1 MTKNNITTTEDGYYL
16 YNIDF
21 EVENGGST
29 LNPWTLD
36 FELPETILLSQSIF
50 NSTETTI
57 YTIEN
62 NIVKIESTEEFTQD
76 TTKTINMTLAFAK
89 EIEFDISNVNLNGN
103 PLYDPT
109 DRIGDFR
116 ITSYILNDLYTYDVP
131 SYESKITRDVFPP
144 ADLSEEVINKFTFNV
159 EWYDKSNNIYDN
171 FEDVNVLKQGLP
183 ATIPITVSVTQLLNQ
198 ISP

>member
-1 MTKNNITTTEDGYYL
+1 M
-16 YNIDF
+16 
-21 EVENGGST
+21 
-29 LNPWTLD
+29 
-36 FELPETILLSQSIF
+36 LSQSIF